1 MMIIKRENGRPS
13 KETLSSQWSYY
24 AAKPFSSWIFSNF
37 YLKEEEIFFFFLF
50 VRKEVF
56 WEAERQVKIHKRNLF
71 CFFSKRFGVRERR
84 SPGIFSLNRDKI
96 KEEEE
101 EQYQARLFSWQHHS
115 AGTKREKEKR
125 FRTRTWRYSSRDEN
139 KRRKKTN
146 HQQQQQHHTDTHVLV
161 FYYMPVFFSKKK
173 NLFHHHRDQVRALWS
188 KVLHDR
194 FGMRSPFKLRRNTH
208 KPQQQQQRQRPE

>member
-1 MMIIKRENGRPS
+1 M
-13 KETLSSQWSYY
+13 
-24 AAKPFSSWIFSNF
+24 FV
-37 YLKEEEIFFFFLF
+37 FLF

-146 HQQQQQHHTDTHVLV
+146 HQQQQHHTDTHVLV
-161 FYYMPVFFSKKK
+161 FYYMPVFFQRRKIFSTTKSAPCGRRCCTIVSEWGHLSSCGATHTSRSSSSNGNGRNNFFILFCSLFSKKFI
-173 NLFHHHRDQVRALWS
+173 LPSCLSLSLHISPPIPLYSLVHALLGS
-188 KVLHDR
+188 FCV
-194 FGMRSPFKLRRNTH
+194 T
-208 KPQQQQQRQRPE
+208 